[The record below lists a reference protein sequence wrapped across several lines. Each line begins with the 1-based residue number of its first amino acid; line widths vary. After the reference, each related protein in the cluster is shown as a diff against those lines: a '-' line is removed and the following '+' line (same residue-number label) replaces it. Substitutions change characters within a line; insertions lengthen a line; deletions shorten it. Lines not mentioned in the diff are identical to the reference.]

1 MTKDVPIV
9 SPAQL
14 PHLQFFD
21 GIIDESFE
29 ESTLNN
35 QEKTERQQEF
45 SNVQITNESNFN
57 DTFLTELNLVNFQNN
72 IVLHEDELEV
82 SQMPTPTHSVNKVR
96 RVLFEDSAQLIKKRV
111 YKKHACFSCGILSTN
126 IIRHLKVIHKNEEN
140 VSEAIQ
146 LSQKA
151 KDNPGNATYIIF
163 FYKNDNSLKS

>member
-72 IVLHEDELEV
+72 IVLHEDEL
-82 SQMPTPTHSVNKVR
+82 VNES
-96 RVLFEDSAQLIKKRV
+96 FA
-111 YKKHACFSCGILSTN
+111 
-126 IIRHLKVIHKNEEN
+126 
-140 VSEAIQ
+140 
-146 LSQKA
+146 
-151 KDNPGNATYIIF
+151 NAYPYTF
-163 FYKNDNSLKS
+163 CK